1 MAATLTNLITWEA
14 FEEMPADGMHREI
27 LEGDVIA
34 LPPPKSRQT
43 LIARRIAEILRT
55 IEQNHCGSILIEAG
69 YKLSHHPPTWIQQD
83 ISVLTTDRVQ
93 KPGPDE
99 YFQGG
104 PELAIEVVSPS
115 ETARDLNRKI
125 DLLLAAG
132 TLAVWVIYP
141 DEEEVRVFLP
151 DGTSFARDI
160 HAVLTVP
167 ELFGALEI
175 PVASLFTGFRGED
188 RAMDSMS

>member
-27 LEGDVIA
+27 LEGNVIV
-34 LPPPKSRQT
+34 LPPAKLKHSGIVSR
-43 LIARRIAEILRT
+43 IARQLRPVDDHARGT
-55 IEQNHCGSILIEAG
+55 VLFEAG
-69 YKLSHHPPTWIQQD
+69 YKLSEHPPTWIQPD
-83 ISVLTTDRVQ
+83 ISVLSTGRFEN
-93 KPGPDE
+93 PGPDG
-99 YFQGG
+99 YCHGG

-141 DEEEVRVFLP
+141 DEQEVRVFLP
-151 DGTSFARDI
+151 DGTSFARGTDAI
-160 HAVLTVP
+160 LTIP
-167 ELFGALEI
+167 ALFGLLEI
-175 PVASLFTGFRGED
+175 PVASLFEQ
-188 RAMDSMS
+188 